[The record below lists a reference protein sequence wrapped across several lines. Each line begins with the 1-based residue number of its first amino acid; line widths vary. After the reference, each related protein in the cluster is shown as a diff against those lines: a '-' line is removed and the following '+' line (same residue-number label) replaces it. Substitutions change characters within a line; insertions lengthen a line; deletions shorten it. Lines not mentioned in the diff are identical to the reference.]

1 MFRASRAT
9 LQTPCSFEKKE
20 KKKKEEN
27 KKVRDSHSKTEQG
40 SSLLSFSF
48 SNLYSHFPKYKH
60 AHFPPS
66 QIEHPTTCPAPGI
79 WISQGF
85 VFSSRFLLSSSTPPG
100 MRNQSQT
107 LKPNSLT
114 ILTSLRFQANS
125 NSAHFQPFTL
135 SLLSFLSFSIHN
147 NQKLVYLRNSLFRFS
162 VLS

>member
-100 MRNQSQT
+100 MRNQTQT
-107 LKPNSLT
+107 LSPNSLT
-114 ILTSLRFQANS
+114 SFSSFRFQASYNS
-125 NSAHFQPFTL
+125 THFQVSNLTYFHFFVLYTL
-135 SLLSFLSFSIHN
+135 T
-147 NQKLVYLRNSLFRFS
+147 RN
-162 VLS
+162 